1 VDADSSLDMSGQL
14 ESGLSP
20 AHQRALVETVVDLDI
35 LTELVRRNLEDD
47 DIRRVLQKLT
57 SDDRDAF
64 ISKLSGLMRKTAALL
79 LIHRRLSDS
88 LFVDVLLPRLV
99 ELISEFLDAERCSVF
114 LYDAE
119 TRELYTKAAVGLA
132 GEIRFPATLGI
143 AGAVLE
149 SHEPVLVHD
158 AYADPRFN
166 AEIDGETGFKTRD
179 LLCAPL
185 KHTREGEARTV
196 GVIQALN
203 KRRGSFTDDDL
214 NLLEALSSPAAAAL
228 ANALLHEQ
236 VRKAWA
242 EESRLLEVSSEI
254 SKEISLRALLTK
266 IVSTA
271 VMVVGVERVTLW
283 VQHPK
288 TRELWALTGDG
299 EGGPEG
305 GPPSHPE
312 IGAQVFR
319 TGDVINIADPAN
331 DDRFDAELERLSGGR
346 TRSLLCLPVRGR
358 GGDVLAVAEA
368 LNKKGGS
375 FSDDDE
381 KRLEAFCG
389 QAAIVMENSR
399 LFDELKTNL
408 AHLRSLLDASKAL
421 STAVDLDSQLEIILL
436 RAREVMEARQ
446 SRIFVFDE
454 TSQTLADRSTTG
466 KGVDAIPLG
475 VGLAGHA
482 ANVGKIVNTPDA
494 LHDPRFDPRVDQ
506 ADGGIT
512 TSVLSAP
519 MFTHRGRLIG
529 VLQVL
534 NKQVHEVFTPHD
546 EALMEAFASHAG
558 VALDRAQ
565 LIEASVEKQ
574 RIEDNLRVAHD
585 IQMGMLRKDF
595 PARPEFELMA
605 RLRPARAVGGD
616 LYDFVTDGDH
626 LWFSIGDVAGK
637 GVGAALV
644 MAVTQTLIH
653 SRIGG
658 SLSPGEVLERVNGEL
673 RREDDQAL
681 FVTAFIGRLDL
692 RSGELAYSSAGHN
705 PPFRVHPSGAVEP
718 LDGGVGLPLA
728 LFEARGYETAQVQLE
743 PGEALLLY
751 TDGVSEAHD
760 SEEEELTSEG
770 LKKLLEKTAG
780 ATASD
785 LVDRV
790 FAGVEEFA
798 GGAAQYDD
806 ITVVAVRYLAGSS
819 QPMST

>member
-1 VDADSSLDMSGQL
+1 M
-14 ESGLSP
+14 
-20 AHQRALVETVVDLDI
+20 
-35 LTELVRRNLEDD
+35 
-47 DIRRVLQKLT
+47 
-57 SDDRDAF
+57 
-64 ISKLSGLMRKTAALL
+64 
-79 LIHRRLSDS
+79 
-88 LFVDVLLPRLV
+88 
-99 ELISEFLDAERCSVF
+99 
-114 LYDAE
+114 
-119 TRELYTKAAVGLA
+119 
-132 GEIRFPATLGI
+132 
-143 AGAVLE
+143 
-149 SHEPVLVHD
+149 
-158 AYADPRFN
+158 
-166 AEIDGETGFKTRD
+166 
-179 LLCAPL
+179 
-185 KHTREGEARTV
+185 REGEARTV
-196 GVIQALN
+196 GVIQVLN

-214 NLLEALSSPAAAAL
+214 NLLEALSSPAATAL

-271 VMVVGVERVTLW
+271 VMVVGVERVTLL

-288 TRELWALTGDG
+288 TRELWALTSGRREG
-299 EGGPEG
+299 EPEG

-312 IGAQVFR
+312 IAAQVFR
-319 TGDVINIADPAN
+319 TGDLINIGDPSS
-331 DDRFDAELERLSGGR
+331 DDRFDAELERLAGGR
-346 TRSLLCLPVRGR
+346 TRSILCLPVRGR

-368 LNKKGGS
+368 LNKKGGP

-389 QAAIVMENSR
+389 QAAIVMENFR
-399 LFDELKTNL
+399 LCDELKTNL

-454 TSQTLADRSTTG
+454 ASQTLADRSTGG

-506 ADGGIT
+506 AEGGVT

-574 RIEDNLRVAHD
+574 RIEDNLRIAHD
-585 IQMGMLRKDF
+585 IQMGMLRTDF
-595 PARPEFELMA
+595 PARREFELMA

-616 LYDFVTDGDH
+616 LYDFVADDDH

-658 SLSPGEVLERVNGEL
+658 SLSPGEILERVNGEL
-673 RREDDQAL
+673 RRDDDQAL

-705 PPFRVHPSGAVEP
+705 PPYRLGPDGTVTP

-728 LFEARGYETAQVQLE
+728 LFEGRGYETARVTARARRSA
-743 PGEALLLY
+743 PALHRR
-751 TDGVSEAHD
+751 SE
-760 SEEEELTSEG
+760 
-770 LKKLLEKTAG
+770 
-780 ATASD
+780 
-785 LVDRV
+785 
-790 FAGVEEFA
+790 
-798 GGAAQYDD
+798 
-806 ITVVAVRYLAGSS
+806 
-819 QPMST
+819 